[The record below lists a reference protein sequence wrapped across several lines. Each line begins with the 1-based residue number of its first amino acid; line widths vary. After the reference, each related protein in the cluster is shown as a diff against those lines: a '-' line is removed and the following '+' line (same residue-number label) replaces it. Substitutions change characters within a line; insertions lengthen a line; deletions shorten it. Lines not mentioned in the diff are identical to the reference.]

1 MPHDVALIAT
11 IAIGFAL
18 AFIFGF
24 LANRLGLPPL
34 VGYLVAGVLVSPST
48 PGFVA
53 DRASTAQLAEIGV
66 MLLMFGVGL
75 HFSIDDLMA
84 VRGVAIPGALGQ
96 ILIATAMGAAL
107 AITWGWSLGAGVVLG
122 LSLSVASTVVL
133 LKALEERN
141 AVSTPNGRIAVGWL
155 VVEDLAMVLALVLLP
170 AFAEAFGGHVAEGL
184 HAPRDRGIFT
194 VLAITFAKV
203 GAFVAILLLVGPR
216 VLPWMLRQVARTG
229 SRELF
234 TLCVLAVALGI
245 AFGSAKLFGVSFAL
259 GAFFA
264 GMILHESDLSH
275 KAATNSLPLQDAFA
289 VLFFLSVGML
299 FDPSVIV
306 RHPLMVAAV
315 ILLILVGK
323 SLVALGIVLILG
335 YPLSTALTVSA
346 SLAQIGEFSF
356 ILAGLGIS
364 YGLMDPEGLNLILA
378 GALLSI
384 TLNPLVFAGADR
396 MIRWVR
402 AKPQLYSRFEESC
415 NARFG
420 RLKEDLENARRREA
434 DKAAANKT
442 FTPEEL
448 VDRFPLFCGL
458 TPEQREVLLVHFDTY
473 TAEPG
478 ERIIRA
484 GDKADSVYFISEGE
498 VEVSISDRRIKL
510 GPGDFF
516 GEMALISGLP
526 RSADV
531 TALDYSRFATLSRR
545 DFRQFLSRYPDIRDQ
560 IAAVTA
566 QRREMNRQLMS
577 EGA

>member
-11 IAIGFAL
+11 IAVGFAL
-18 AFIFGF
+18 AFVFGF
-24 LANRLGLPPL
+24 LANRIGLPPL
-34 VGYLVAGVLVSPST
+34 VGYLVAGVLVGPST

-53 DRASTAQLAEIGV
+53 DKANTMQLAEIGV

-75 HFSIDDLMA
+75 HFSVDDLIA
-84 VRGVAIPGALGQ
+84 VRGIAIPGAVGQ
-96 ILIATAMGAAL
+96 ILIATAMGAGM
-107 AITWGWSLGAGVVLG
+107 AIAWGWNIGAGVVLG

-141 AVSTPNGRIAVGWL
+141 AVETPNGRIAIGWL
-155 VVEDLAMVLALVLLP
+155 VVEDLAMILALVLLP
-170 AFAEAFGGHVAEGL
+170 VFAETFGGHLGEGV
-184 HAPRDRGIFT
+184 HTGQERGVLT

-203 GAFVAILLLVGPR
+203 GAFIAILLVVGPR
-216 VLPWMLRQVARTG
+216 VLPWLLRQVARTG

-245 AFGSAKLFGVSFAL
+245 AFASAELFGVSFAL

-299 FDPSVIV
+299 FDPSVIL
-306 RHPLMVAAV
+306 REPLMVAGV

-323 SLVALGIVLILG
+323 SLVALGIVLVLG

-364 YGLMDPEGLNLILA
+364 YGLMAPEGLNLILA

-402 AKPQLYSRFEESC
+402 ARPQLSRRFEDSC
-415 NARFG
+415 SVRFG
-420 RLKEDLENARRREA
+420 RLKEDLESARRREVE
-434 DKAAANKT
+434 KAAANKT

-448 VDRFPLFCGL
+448 VNRFPLFSGL
-458 TPEQREVLLVHFDTY
+458 TPEQREVLLLHFGTRSV
-473 TAEPG
+473 EPG

-484 GDKADSVYFISEGE
+484 GDKADAVYFISEGE
-498 VEVSISDRRIKL
+498 VEVCIGERQIKL
-510 GPGDFF
+510 GAGDFF

-531 TALDYSRFATLSRR
+531 TALDYSKLATLSRR
-545 DFRQFLSRYPDIRDQ
+545 DFRQFLSRYPDIRDH
-560 IAAVTA
+560 IANVTA
-566 QRREMNRQLMS
+566 QRREMNRHLLS

>member
-1 MPHDVALIAT
+1 M
-11 IAIGFAL
+11 
-18 AFIFGF
+18 
-24 LANRLGLPPL
+24 
-34 VGYLVAGVLVSPST
+34 
-48 PGFVA
+48 
-53 DRASTAQLAEIGV
+53 
-66 MLLMFGVGL
+66 
-75 HFSIDDLMA
+75 
-84 VRGVAIPGALGQ
+84 
-96 ILIATAMGAAL
+96 
-107 AITWGWSLGAGVVLG
+107 
-122 LSLSVASTVVL
+122 
-133 LKALEERN
+133 
-141 AVSTPNGRIAVGWL
+141 
-155 VVEDLAMVLALVLLP
+155 LLP
-170 AFAEAFGGHVAEGL
+170 AFAEALGGTPVDHG
-184 HAPRDRGIFT
+184 HAPAGRGIL
-194 VLAITFAKV
+194 LALGITLAKV

-216 VLPWMLRQVARTG
+216 VLPWLLRQVARTG

-245 AFGSAKLFGVSFAL
+245 AFGSAKLFGVSYAL

-264 GMILHESDLSH
+264 GMVLHESDLSH

-299 FDPSVIV
+299 FDPSIIL
-306 RHPLMVAAV
+306 REPSMVAAV
-315 ILLILVGK
+315 MALILVGK
-323 SLVALGIVLILG
+323 SLVALGIVVLLG

-364 YGLMDPEGLNLILA
+364 HGLMAPEGLNLILA

-402 AKPQLYSRFEESC
+402 AKPKLNARFEEACSE
-415 NARFG
+415 RFA
-420 RLKEDLENARRREA
+420 RLKEDLERTRRRQAE
-434 DKAAANKT
+434 KAAASKT

-448 VDRFPLFCGL
+448 VDRFPLFSGL
-458 TPEQREVLLVHFDTY
+458 TPEQREVLLLHFGSR

-484 GDKADSVYFISEGE
+484 GEKADAVYFMCQGE
-498 VEVSISDRRIKL
+498 VEVSLADRRIKL

-531 TALDYSRFATLSRR
+531 TALDYCKFATLSRR
-545 DFRQFLSRYPDIRDQ
+545 DFRRFLSRYPVIRDQ
-560 IAAVTA
+560 IAAITT
-566 QRREMNRQLMS
+566 QRREMNRQLLT
-577 EGA
+577 EKA

>member
-11 IAIGFAL
+11 LAIGFAL
-18 AFIFGF
+18 AFVFGF
-24 LANRLGLPPL
+24 AANRLGLPPL
-34 VGYLVAGVLVSPST
+34 VGYLVAGVLVGPFT
-48 PGFVA
+48 PGFVG
-53 DRASTAQLAEIGV
+53 DRASTGQLAEIGV

-75 HFSIDDLMA
+75 HFSVDDLIA
-84 VRGVAIPGALGQ
+84 VRGIAIPGAVGQ
-96 ILIATAMGAAL
+96 ILIATAIGAGMA
-107 AITWGWSLGAGVVLG
+107 AAWGWDLGAGIVLG

-141 AVSTPNGRIAVGWL
+141 AVETPNGRIAIGWL

-170 AFAEAFGGHVAEGL
+170 AFAEALGGNPVDNG
-184 HAPRDRGIFT
+184 HAPADKGIL
-194 VLAITFAKV
+194 LALGITLAKV

-216 VLPWMLRQVARTG
+216 VLPWLLRQVARTG

-245 AFGSAKLFGVSFAL
+245 AFGSAKLFGVSYAL

-264 GMILHESDLSH
+264 GMVLHESDLSH

-299 FDPSVIV
+299 FDPSIIW
-306 RHPLMVAAV
+306 REPSMVAAV
-315 ILLILVGK
+315 MVLILVGK
-323 SLVALGIVLILG
+323 SLVALGIVVLLG

-356 ILAGLGIS
+356 ILSGLGIS
-364 YGLMDPEGLNLILA
+364 YGLMAPEGLNLILA

-402 AKPQLYSRFEESC
+402 AKPKLNARFEESC
-415 NARFG
+415 GGRFA
-420 RLKEDLENARRREA
+420 RLKEELESTRRRQAE
-434 DKAAANKT
+434 KAASSKT

-448 VDRFPLFCGL
+448 VDRFPLFSGL
-458 TPEQREVLLVHFDTY
+458 TPEQREVLVLHFGSRA
-473 TAEPG
+473 AEPG

-484 GDKADSVYFISEGE
+484 GEKADAVYFVCQGE
-498 VEVSISDRRIKL
+498 VEISVADRRIKL

-531 TALDYSRFATLSRR
+531 TALDYCRFATLSRR

-560 IAAVTA
+560 IAAITA
-566 QRREMNRQLMS
+566 QRREMNRQLLS
-577 EGA
+577 KGA

>member
-11 IAIGFAL
+11 LAIGFAL
-18 AFIFGF
+18 AFVFGF
-24 LANRLGLPPL
+24 AANRLGLPPL
-34 VGYLVAGVLVSPST
+34 VGYLVAGVLVGPFT
-48 PGFVA
+48 PGFVG
-53 DRASTAQLAEIGV
+53 DRASTGQLAEIGV

-75 HFSIDDLMA
+75 HFSVDDLIA
-84 VRGVAIPGALGQ
+84 VRGIAIPGAVGQ
-96 ILIATAMGAAL
+96 ILIATAIGAGMA
-107 AITWGWSLGAGVVLG
+107 AAWGWDLGAGIVLG

-141 AVSTPNGRIAVGWL
+141 AVETPNGRIAIGWL

-170 AFAEAFGGHVAEGL
+170 AFAEALGGNPVDNG
-184 HAPRDRGIFT
+184 HAPADKGIL
-194 VLAITFAKV
+194 LALGITLAKV

-216 VLPWMLRQVARTG
+216 VLPWLLRQVARTG

-245 AFGSAKLFGVSFAL
+245 AFGSAKLFGVSYAL

-264 GMILHESDLSH
+264 GMVLHESDLSH

-299 FDPSVIV
+299 FDPSIIW
-306 RHPLMVAAV
+306 REPSMVAAV
-315 ILLILVGK
+315 MVLILVGK
-323 SLVALGIVLILG
+323 SLVALGIVVLLG

-356 ILAGLGIS
+356 ILSGLGIS
-364 YGLMDPEGLNLILA
+364 YGLMAPEGLNLILA

-402 AKPQLYSRFEESC
+402 AKPKLNARFEESC
-415 NARFG
+415 GGRFA
-420 RLKEDLENARRREA
+420 RLKEELESTRRRQAE
-434 DKAAANKT
+434 KAASSKT

-448 VDRFPLFCGL
+448 VDRFPLFSGL
-458 TPEQREVLLVHFDTY
+458 TPEQREVLVLHFGSRA
-473 TAEPG
+473 AEPG

-484 GDKADSVYFISEGE
+484 GEKADAVYFVCQGE
-498 VEVSISDRRIKL
+498 VEVSVADRRIKL

-531 TALDYSRFATLSRR
+531 TALDYCKFATLSRR

-560 IAAVTA
+560 IAAITA
-566 QRREMNRQLMS
+566 QRREMNRQLLS
-577 EGA
+577 KGA